1 MNRNNANAY
10 LPLVLLGG
18 LAPSYFTYRFS
29 VDKLAEL
36 GGASL
41 ANLMLLSPAFYADA
55 ARNWVASQLLTDILL
70 CTLVFFAWA
79 WGEARRLGMRHF
91 WVYPLLTY
99 SIAFSLALPL
109 FLWARARRTEELKHG

>member
-1 MNRNNANAY
+1 MNRNLSY
-10 LPLVLLGG
+10 LPLVVLGA
-18 LAPSYFTYRFS
+18 LAPGYFTYRFS

-55 ARNWVASQLLTDILL
+55 AQNWVASQLLADILL

-99 SIAFSLALPL
+99 GVAFSLAMPL
-109 FLWARARRTEELKHG
+109 FMWARARRMETLKHG